1 MSPGPHW
8 RREGRRCLRSKRT
21 GQRGAAI
28 LVAMLLLAVVA
39 TLASS
44 MIWLQHRAVQ
54 VETAERARAQIVWI
68 LHGAIDWA
76 RLILRTDATAETTNL
91 AQAWA
96 TPLEEARLSTFLAA
110 DKDNNVDAGPEAFIS
125 GSISDVQARFNLR
138 GLLASDGKALPPQQ
152 AALDRLCGQAGAP
165 TDTAQ
170 RIVQGLQAALFPEAE
185 ATASTAAGPP
195 LRPGRLADLAWL
207 GIDAATLARL
217 EPFVDMLPVATPVNL
232 NTAPREVIVAA
243 IDGIDPGSAERLV
256 QARQRKPFR
265 TLDEALEQLPQG
277 TKLDANRVSVTSS
290 YFEVAGRLRLEDRVL
305 EERSLLVRRENQV
318 DVLRRERQSFT
329 TAGR

>member
-1 MSPGPHW
+1 MRS
-8 RREGRRCLRSKRT
+8 GRPLMP
-21 GQRGAAI
+21 QRGAA
-28 LVAMLLLAVVA
+28 LLLAMVIVA
-39 TLASS
+39 LVAAVTAG
-44 MIWLQHRAVQ
+44 MVWQQTRAVQ
-54 VETAERARAQIVWI
+54 VEAAERARAQAGWI
-68 LHGAIDWA
+68 LSGALDWA
-76 RLILRTDATAETTNL
+76 RLILREDLRNNRSN
-91 AQAWA
+91 AQPHDSLDEPWA
-96 TPLEEARLSTFLAA
+96 TPLAEARLSTFLAA